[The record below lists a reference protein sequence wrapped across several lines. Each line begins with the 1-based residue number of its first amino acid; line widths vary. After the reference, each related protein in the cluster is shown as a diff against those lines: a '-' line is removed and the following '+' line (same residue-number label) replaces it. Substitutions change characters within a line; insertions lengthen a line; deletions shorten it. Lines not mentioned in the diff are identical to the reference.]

1 MLQILLQTVAIIC
14 FLILAITDLVAKNWT
29 FFGINLSL
37 VSLYIFLY
45 FGSNIF
51 K

>member
-1 MLQILLQTVAIIC
+1 MQTMIQLIAIIC
-14 FLILAITDLVAKNWT
+14 FLILAIVDLVAKNWT

-45 FGSNIF
+45 FGNNIF